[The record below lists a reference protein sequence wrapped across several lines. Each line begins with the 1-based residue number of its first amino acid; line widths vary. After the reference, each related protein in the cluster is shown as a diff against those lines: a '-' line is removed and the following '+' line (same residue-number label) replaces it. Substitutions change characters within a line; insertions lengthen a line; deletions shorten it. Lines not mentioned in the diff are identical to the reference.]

1 MMPKRWMAQAAAG
14 AAACMTLASPLAR
27 AAGSDDPPTA
37 AGPEAK
43 DAGWRAEFTTW
54 IWLVGMTGDVQAR
67 GVSASVDANF
77 GDVLE
82 ASDSLLAFSG
92 RLEVG
97 YGPFAGFIDGMYAS
111 IGAERQLGPG
121 GLLDLDVK
129 NEQGLIDFGLMYRVG
144 SWDPSGDAAKGTRKT
159 TLDVFA
165 GGRYSVVALELDPS
179 IGPTVS
185 QTKGWVDPILGARL
199 VLPFAEQ
206 WHLSL
211 SGDIGGFGVSS
222 DLTWSASAGVGFDF
236 LMFGMPSTLFA
247 GYRAV
252 GWDYS
257 SGSGASE
264 FRWDIIQHGPLL
276 GLTLRF

>member
-1 MMPKRWMAQAAAG
+1 MMRSLWLNGAALGAAWCSAVAVAPARGATADEPPAAASLPTND
-14 AAACMTLASPLAR
+14 AA
-27 AAGSDDPPTA
+27 
-37 AGPEAK
+37 
-43 DAGWRAEFTTW
+43 WRAEFTTW

-67 GVSASVDANF
+67 GVSGSVDANF

-97 YGPFAGFIDGMYAS
+97 YGSIAGFIDGMYAS

-121 GLLDLDVK
+121 GLFDLEVK
-129 NEQGLIDFGLMYRVG
+129 NEQGLIDFGLMYRLG
-144 SWDPSGDAAKGTRKT
+144 TWEPSGDAAKGTRKT
-159 TLDVFA
+159 TLDVFG
-165 GGRYSVVALELDPS
+165 GGRYSVVALELDPG

-185 QTKGWVDPILGARL
+185 QSKGWVDPILGARL
-199 VLPFAEQ
+199 VLPVAEQ

-211 SGDIGGFGVSS
+211 SGDVGGFGVSS

-236 LMFGMPSTLFA
+236 TMFGMPATLFA

-257 SGSGASE
+257 SGSGASA

-276 GLTLRF
+276 GLSVRF